1 MCEIAL
7 GASFNGAKDTIWGIQ
22 TRAAYSNE
30 NGVSGDAQKLYLDEY
45 YGTLKNV
52 FSFSKDATV
61 WVGKRYYHREEN
73 HMLDWKWYQ
82 IEGFGTGIEYMD
94 LGPGKLSF
102 AWFSNTDND
111 FSYEKQ
117 LNNNG
122 KVQKKDGLWEGDDS
136 WDGKTVVVTE
146 KYDIEYGLTPWDGAW
161 LNLRGTLLVPEVD
174 DNNYMKLVDQPKFSN
189 GNILAVSLD
198 NYYSLG
204 SCKTVVQFIKG
215 PNSAS
220 PFGNGSWI
228 DYWNAEAA
236 NESHRWQ
243 FLNYGDMKFGDF
255 GIAHSLYYTVASGF
269 RGDLEDKESDK
280 AFSFAIRPYYKL
292 TDITKITAELGLFT
306 ETDTYHN
313 GKSDNYKGQKATLA
327 YVLSPDAGNWKSRPE
342 LRFYVTYL
350 HGNHNEALRNSP
362 TQDKAMTIHYKNGVV
377 EKYDHPR
384 DNQVIFGAQLEA
396 WW

>member
-1 MCEIAL
+1 
-7 GASFNGAKDTIWGIQ
+7 
-22 TRAAYSNE
+22 
-30 NGVSGDAQKLYLDEY
+30 
-45 YGTLKNV
+45 
-52 FSFSKDATV
+52 
-61 WVGKRYYHREEN
+61 
-73 HMLDWKWYQ
+73 MLDWKWYQ
-82 IEGFGTGIEYMD
+82 IEGFGAGVEYMD
-94 LGPGKLSF
+94 LGPGKFSF
-102 AWFSNTDND
+102 AWFSATDND
-111 FSYEKQ
+111 FSYEQKETVGWVKDVNDEED
-117 LNNNG
+117 LKNNEW
-122 KVQKKDGLWEGDDS
+122 KDGKS
-136 WDGKTVVVTE
+136 YFKTDIVTE
-146 KYDIEYGLTPWDGAW
+146 KFDVEYGLTPWDGAW
-161 LNLRGTLLVPEVD
+161 LNFRSTLLLPEVD
-174 DNNYMKLVDQPKFSN
+174 DNKYMEVVKQPKFSN
-189 GNILAVSLD
+189 GNIFAVSLD
-198 NYYSLG
+198 TSYSLG